1 MWYNR
6 SVVKNEGG
14 MDMAKSNIVEM
25 KSFKEKRK
33 SFFEEIKLKE
43 EIKPKEEMEATG
55 EIQVINI
62 NQKRLKAKKTARK
75 NSKEEQ
81 RRATRTR
88 FLKKVGAVSAI
99 IATSAVVAAG
109 VASKAY
115 DKYVDDRRSVT
126 VEQALKEGKT
136 PESLAIS
143 QETLEDIENM
153 NETLGRGL
161 TYEEMLEVAR
171 KLPIIQKQMLKE
183 KIAMAMEVEAE
194 DVTFLAPNDED
205 GVCVAI
211 QGKGYFETKNL
222 INQIQGRSVSKDI
235 INYIEEI
242 IEAQGMKEDFSANK
256 VGIEEAKTFYQKAA
270 KRMSQVAAWE
280 IEADEKENIGVEKI
294 SQLELELDDDEER
307 E

>member
-43 EIKPKEEMEATG
+43 EIKPKEEMEAKG

-62 NQKRLKAKKTARK
+62 NQKSLKAKKSARK

-88 FLKKVGAVSAI
+88 FLKKVGAVTAI
-99 IATSAVVAAG
+99 IATSAVLGAAG
-109 VASKAY
+109 ASKAY
-115 DKYVDDRRSVT
+115 DKYVDDRRAVT
-126 VEQALKEGKT
+126 VEQALKQGKT

-143 QETLEDIENM
+143 QDTIEDIENM
-153 NETLGRGL
+153 NEILGKGL
-161 TYEEMLEVAR
+161 TYEEMLEVSE
-171 KLPIIQKQMLKE
+171 KFPKIQKQMLKE
-183 KIAMAMEVEAE
+183 KIAMAMEVEIE
-194 DVTFLAPNDED
+194 DITLRPPMED
-205 GVCVAI
+205 IGTCVI
-211 QGKGYFETKNL
+211 IEGKGCYEAKNP

-242 IEAQGMKEDFSANK
+242 IETQGMEDDFKANM
-256 VGIEEAKTFYQKAA
+256 VGMEEAKAFYQKAV

-294 SQLELELDDDEER
+294 SQLELEMDDDEER
-307 E
+307 